1 VLVLAALGCHT
12 GPTIRDRDDAR
23 FELEPRGS
31 TLLAIAR
38 ATLERSLLD
47 RDTEAKGGDDV
58 EPWLLDR
65 GATFVSLHLQTHLRG
80 CVGSLEAVRPLHED
94 VRRNALAAAFEDS
107 RFAPVA
113 AHELDG
119 LTIEVT
125 LLGAREPIRCRS
137 EREALDL
144 IRPRIDGLLLSY
156 GPRRATFLPQVWE
169 NLPAA
174 AQFLAALKEKA
185 GLERDF
191 WDASIV
197 LERYTARSWSEAD

>member
-1 VLVLAALGCHT
+1 VQ
-12 GPTIRDRDDAR
+12 DDPR
-23 FELEPRGS
+23 FEQESRGS

-47 RDTEAKGGDDV
+47 PSTDARGHTPV

-65 GATFVSLHLQTHLRG
+65 GATFVSLHRLTHLRG

-107 RFAPVA
+107 RFAPIEA
-113 AHELDG
+113 DELDG

-125 LLGAREPIRCRS
+125 LLGALEPIHFRS
-137 EREALDL
+137 ERETLDL
-144 IRPRIDGLLLSY
+144 LRPRIDGLVLSY
-156 GPRRATFLPQVWE
+156 GRRRATFLPQVWE
-169 NLPAA
+169 SLPLAA
-174 AQFLAALKEKA
+174 HFLAALKEKA

-191 WDASIV
+191 WHPSIV
-197 LERYTARSWSEAD
+197 LERYTARSWSEAGPSPFGVGGAD